1 MVTFFLYIQQ
11 ERSWSRF
18 FGIRKVFWWLNY
30 LLKGQT
36 VNAEYYS
43 NLLCRLKEAL
53 KEKRRARLRKG
64 VLFLQDNAPPH
75 KAGKTMDVLK
85 NLGFQCIDHP
95 PYSPDL
101 APSDY
106 FLFPNLKKALKGRKL
121 SNDKSS
127 RAVFQWPDIRIL
139 FGPFGPLKETRET
152 MCQVC
157 WTSGWICGI
166 ACKFHGSSSFPS
178 WSGREIFST
187 PS

>member
-1 MVTFFLYIQQ
+1 MAM
-11 ERSWSRF
+11 
-18 FGIRKVFWWLNY
+18 VFWDKEGILMTNY
-30 LLKGQT
+30 LPKGQT

-53 KEKRRARLRKG
+53 KEKWRGKLRKG

-106 FLFPNLKKALKGRKL
+106 FLFPNLKKALKGRKF
-121 SNDKSS
+121 SNDSEVIAAAEQYFS
-127 RAVFQWPDIRIL
+127 DQTSEFFLEW
-139 FGPFGPLKETRET
+139 LKKLEKRCAKCVEL
-152 MCQVC
+152 QGEYV
-157 WTSGWICGI
+157 
-166 ACKFHGSSSFPS
+166 
-178 WSGREIFST
+178 E
-187 PS
+187 